1 MVNTFSGTSGPN
13 CFAAAAAST
22 PAKGRMHYR
31 QWLHWIPFSRF
42 LSESDYCCLINGSP
56 EAGDILV
63 FVRKD
68 QVIHVAYC
76 LGSGLCF
83 EKSGQDFFEPYRI
96 QKLLNLLEEWPTTE
110 LKIWRKKPAHNF

>member
-42 LSESDYCCLINGSP
+42 LSESDYCCLING
-56 EAGDILV
+56 
-63 FVRKD
+63 
-68 QVIHVAYC
+68 AYC